1 MVILTVE
8 CSYKMV
14 LSLIITLH
22 HETSIVKDMKGAALL
37 HQKVTKKPDD
47 ANNCAF
53 N

>member
-1 MVILTVE
+1 
-8 CSYKMV
+8 MV
-14 LSLIITLH
+14 LSLTITLH

-37 HQKVTKKPDD
+37 LHQKITKKPDD

>member
-1 MVILTVE
+1 
-8 CSYKMV
+8 MV

-22 HETSIVKDMKGAALL
+22 HETSSIVKDMKGAALL

>member
-1 MVILTVE
+1 
-8 CSYKMV
+8 MV

-22 HETSIVKDMKGAALL
+22 HETSSIVKDMKGAALL
-37 HQKVTKKPDD
+37 LHQKITKKPDD